1 MGINNIVLVVTCCFS
16 GISIVVSILDLV
28 LTKKISK
35 NNGYINTI
43 TASRSRWSDSIQNNG
58 ASYLALVDTIFLEK
72 KHIKKNYKKLLKYQ
86 YAIAISL
93 YNYENDNRV
102 KNDMQT
108 IQYIVSKY
116 IGSNNR
122 KFLDKDIKT
131 IETLKNDIFV
141 ILNKKHEWE
150 WKKQKKEVS

>member
-43 TASRSRWSDSIQNNG
+43 TASRSRWADSIRNNG
-58 ASYLALVDTIFLEK
+58 ASYLALVDTIFFEK
-72 KHIKKNYKKLLKYQ
+72 NILKKYKKLLKYQ

-93 YNYENDNRV
+93 YNYEDDNRV

-116 IGSNNR
+116 IGLKNQ

>member
-43 TASRSRWSDSIQNNG
+43 TASRSRWADSIQNNG
-58 ASYLALVDTIFLEK
+58 ASYLALVDTIFFEK
-72 KHIKKNYKKLLKYQ
+72 NILKKYKKLLKYQ

-93 YNYENDNRV
+93 YNYEDDNRV

-116 IGSNNR
+116 IGLNNQ

>member
-43 TASRSRWSDSIQNNG
+43 TASRSRWADSIQNNG
-58 ASYLALVDTIFLEK
+58 ASYLALVDTIFFEK
-72 KHIKKNYKKLLKYQ
+72 NILKKYKKLLKYQ

-93 YNYENDNRV
+93 YNYEDDNRV

-116 IGSNNR
+116 IGLKIRN
-122 KFLDKDIKT
+122 FLIR
-131 IETLKNDIFV
+131 I
-141 ILNKKHEWE
+141 
-150 WKKQKKEVS
+150 

>member
-43 TASRSRWSDSIQNNG
+43 TVSRSRWADSIQNNG
-58 ASYLALVDTIFLEK
+58 ASYLALVDTIFFEK
-72 KHIKKNYKKLLKYQ
+72 NILKKYKKLLKYQ

-93 YNYENDNRV
+93 YNYEDDNRV

-116 IGSNNR
+116 IGLKNQ

>member
-43 TASRSRWSDSIQNNG
+43 TASRSRWADSIQNNG
-58 ASYLALVDTIFLEK
+58 ASYLALVDTIFFEK
-72 KHIKKNYKKLLKYQ
+72 NILKKYKKLLKYQ

-93 YNYENDNRV
+93 YNYEDDNRV

-116 IGSNNR
+116 IGLNDQ

>member
-1 MGINNIVLVVTCCFS
+1 MLFFRYINSCINFGFS
-16 GISIVVSILDLV
+16 
-28 LTKKISK
+28 TYKKISK

-43 TASRSRWSDSIQNNG
+43 TASRSRWADSIQNNG
-58 ASYLALVDTIFLEK
+58 ASYLALFDTIFFEK
-72 KHIKKNYKKLLKYQ
+72 NILKKYKKLLKYQ

-93 YNYENDNRV
+93 YNYEDDNRV

-116 IGSNNR
+116 IGLNDQ

>member
-43 TASRSRWSDSIQNNG
+43 TASRSRWADSIQNNG
-58 ASYLALVDTIFLEK
+58 ASYLALVDTIFFEK
-72 KHIKKNYKKLLKYQ
+72 NILKEYKKLLKYQ

-93 YNYENDNRV
+93 YNYEDDNRV

-116 IGSNNR
+116 IGLNDQ

>member
-1 MGINNIVLVVTCCFS
+1 M
-16 GISIVVSILDLV
+16 
-28 LTKKISK
+28 
-35 NNGYINTI
+35 
-43 TASRSRWSDSIQNNG
+43 
-58 ASYLALVDTIFLEK
+58 
-72 KHIKKNYKKLLKYQ
+72 KYQ

>member
-43 TASRSRWSDSIQNNG
+43 TASRSRWADSIQNNG
-58 ASYLALVDTIFLEK
+58 ASYLALVDTIFFEK
-72 KHIKKNYKKLLKYQ
+72 NILKKYKKLLKYQ

-93 YNYENDNRV
+93 YNYEDDNRV

-116 IGSNNR
+116 IGLKNQ